1 MTQNH
6 RAEKVSR
13 PTNMSVKKFYQ
24 LPLFFYAEQL
34 LTCKF
39 GNKNAVNI

>member
-13 PTNMSVKKFYQ
+13 STNMTVKKVYQ

-34 LTCKF
+34 LTFEF
-39 GNKNAVNI
+39 GNKSAVNI